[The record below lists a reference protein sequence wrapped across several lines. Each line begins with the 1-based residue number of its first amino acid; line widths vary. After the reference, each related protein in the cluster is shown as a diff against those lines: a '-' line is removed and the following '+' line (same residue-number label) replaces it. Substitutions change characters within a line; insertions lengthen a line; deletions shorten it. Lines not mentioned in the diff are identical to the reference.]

1 MAVQLHHRGHPW
13 VVGSSELGEAMGFWG
28 LSIENLV
35 IFNGISMGIFHGFYT
50 CKTIEESLITR
61 ILLGFYFS
69 GSFGLQ
75 ELN

>member
-1 MAVQLHHRGHPW
+1 
-13 VVGSSELGEAMGFWG
+13 MGFWG